1 MKALNREV
9 VKNWIRLA
17 PNVEE
22 ADKVIDENY
31 NFKSFEEKIAF
42 LNGMFDV
49 KLVSKHDS
57 CDVTKEM
64 SVKMDYFAMLDAI
77 INT

>member
-1 MKALNREV
+1 MKAQSREV
-9 VKNWIRLA
+9 VKNLIRLA
-17 PNVEE
+17 LNVEE
-22 ADKVIDENY
+22 ADKVIEENY
-31 NFKSFEEKIAF
+31 NFTSFEEKIAF
-42 LNGMFDV
+42 LKGMFDV

-57 CDVTKEM
+57 CDVTKER

>member
-31 NFKSFEEKIAF
+31 NFKSYEEKIAF
-42 LNGMFDV
+42 LKGMFDV

-57 CDVTKEM
+57 HDVTKER